1 MKVNLKL
8 NIDFERLEDLKKEYG
23 KENVEKAITMMLV
36 DYFEEEEEGI
46 GKIKVEDIDIGDF

>member
-46 GKIKVEDIDIGDF
+46 GKIKVEDIDIEDF